1 MLKNSSSLKNQMI
14 GGSMKI
20 TVVGVGY
27 VGLSIGLLL
36 SKENDVTL
44 FDIDSK
50 KIGLINNKQSFL
62 EETAIKKLLLKAKN
76 IRATTSKELAYKE
89 ASFIILALPTNFKNK
104 TFDTSAIEAVIQD
117 ILSYSRE
124 ATIIIKSTVP
134 IGFTEYLRKRFF
146 YNNIIFS
153 PEFLREGFTVH
164 DNLYPSRIIV
174 SNESEKSKLF
184 LKLLKRIAVTESPP
198 YLLTRSSEA
207 EAIKLFSNAYLAQK
221 IAFFNELDTFSELY
235 HLNSEKIIEGMCY
248 DSRIGNVHNNPSFGF
263 GGYCLP
269 KDTKQLEYHF
279 KNISAPLITNINNS
293 NLSRKVHIAK
303 MILSKDVTT
312 IGIYRINSKADSDNY
327 RDSSIIDIIEI
338 LKNKGRKIVI
348 FEPLIR
354 EQTILGCSVI
364 NDFNSFTAV
373 SELIVANRMDEQVK
387 KYREK
392 IFTRDV
398 FHKD

>member
-1 MLKNSSSLKNQMI
+1 
-14 GGSMKI
+14 MKI

-50 KIGLINNKQSFL
+50 KIDLINNRQSFL
-62 EETAIKKLLLKAKN
+62 EESAITELLRSAKN

-89 ASFIILALPTNFKNK
+89 ATFIILALPTNLKDNAL
-104 TFDTSAIEAVIQD
+104 DTSTIEAVIED
-117 ILSYSRE
+117 ILTFNRQ

-134 IGFTEYLRKRFF
+134 IGFTEYLRKKFF
-146 YNNIIFS
+146 YNKIIFS
-153 PEFLREGFTVH
+153 PEFLREGLTVH

-174 SNESEKSKLF
+174 SNEAENSKLF
-184 LKLLKRIAVTESPP
+184 LKLLKKIAVTESPP
-198 YLLTRSSEA
+198 YLLTKSSEA

-221 IAFFNELDTFSELY
+221 IAFFNELDTFSELH
-235 HLNSEKIIEGMCY
+235 HLNSEKIIEGMGY
-248 DSRIGNVHNNPSFGF
+248 DSRIGNAHNNPSFGF

-279 KNISAPLITNINNS
+279 RNISAPLITNINNS
-293 NLSRKVHIAK
+293 NLSRKRHITK
-303 MILSKDVTT
+303 MILTRNVTT

-364 NDFNSFTAV
+364 NDFNTFTAI
-373 SELIVANRMDEQVK
+373 SELIVANRMDDQVK